1 MQIYN
6 DHLHMMEKIGGS
18 FIQALAVLQ
27 ELAESAAY
35 WSEYD
40 VPMGI
45 VDRINDAIAYVGEDG
60 IKPNVAY
67 KLDDNHNFVEANK

>member
-1 MQIYN
+1 MSKK
-6 DHLHMMEKIGGS
+6 HR
-18 FIQALAVLQ
+18 
-27 ELAESAAY
+27 SAARGKQRRKY
-35 WSEYD
+35 EASNAEYD